1 MANSFGS
8 SRPATTATA
17 PSGRPFL
24 VDTASELKEVA
35 QGSQDGLKTMFG
47 RGDGLAAKISDW
59 LDRTHGRPTDLVAAG
74 LEALDSLNLGVA
86 VTNGARQLLLTN
98 RTAEQILA
106 TRDGVE
112 ATSSGTLATLKR
124 CCSPSLS
131 MVIQQVAQGT
141 FAGSPTKDAVL
152 AVQRPSGK
160 RPLTLVVRAVQ
171 GRTSQS
177 DEPHTVLVFMLDP
190 EVSVQATEVGLRQLY
205 GFTTSEARL
214 AHLLMSGKTLDD
226 CCEHL
231 GIRPSTG
238 RMHLGNLFA
247 KAQVDRQ
254 GQLISVLLKSVGM
267 VCTESAESHASQSA
281 QVADRGRSNAREGRP
296 KDRAPDTLAAGME
309 ALDLLNVG
317 VGVTNGLCQL
327 LFANHTAQQILATRD
342 GLEVTTEGVF
352 GSLKKSCTPPLSALI
367 RQVTQG
373 TLRGTS
379 SDMVLAVRRPSGKR
393 PLTLLLRSLRER
405 SAQKHPTAPAVL
417 VFVLD
422 PELPVAATESGLR
435 QLYGFTSTEARLA
448 HLLME
453 GNALEDCCDQLDI
466 RASTAR
472 MHLGNLFAK
481 TGVQRQGQLISLL
494 LKSVG
499 MVRVRGDERALK
511 ICNIS
516 GLPIQISR
524 STPSARGLNS

>member
-8 SRPATTATA
+8 SGPANTGRV
-17 PSGRPFL
+17 PGGRPFL
-24 VDTASELKEVA
+24 SDIMSELKEGV
-35 QGSQDGLKTMFG
+35 QDSQDCSKTLLG
-47 RGDGLAAKISDW
+47 RGYKVSTKTNNW
-59 LDRTHGRPTDLVAAG
+59 LDRSHGRPSDLVAAG

-86 VTNGARQLLLTN
+86 VTNGSRQLLLTN

-112 ATSSGTLATLKR
+112 ATTAGGLATLKR

-131 MVIQQVAQGT
+131 AVIQQVAQGT
-141 FAGSPTKDAVL
+141 FPGSKSSKDAVL

-160 RPLTLVVRAVQ
+160 RPLTLLVRAVQ
-171 GRTSQS
+171 GGASQS
-177 DEPHTVLVFMLDP
+177 EALRTVLVFILDP
-190 EVSVQATEVGLRQLY
+190 ELSGQANEVGLRQLY

-214 AHLLMSGKTLDD
+214 AHLLMSGKTLDE

-231 GIRPSTG
+231 DIRPSTA

-254 GQLISVLLKSVGM
+254 GKLISLLLKSVGI
-267 VCTESAESHASQSA
+267 VCVAGAEPHASKSGQR
-281 QVADRGRSNAREGRP
+281 ADRSTPNTNGGRP
-296 KDRAPDTLAAGME
+296 KGRAPDTLAAGME

-342 GLEVTTEGVF
+342 GLEVTGEGILDSPKQSY
-352 GSLKKSCTPPLSALI
+352 GSSLNALI
-367 RQVTQG
+367 RQAAQG
-373 TLRGTS
+373 AQRGTS
-379 SDMVLAVRRPSGKR
+379 GDMVLAVRRPSGKR
-393 PLTLLLRSLRER
+393 PLTLLVRSLRER

-435 QLYGFTSTEARLA
+435 QLYGFTSSEARLA

-453 GNALEDCCDQLDI
+453 GNALDDCCDQLEI
-466 RASTAR
+466 RPSTAR

-499 MVRVRGDERALK
+499 MVRVRSDEGSSKHLTSQD
-511 ICNIS
+511 CLS
-516 GLPIQISR
+516 GFLAQDNLPVR
-524 STPSARGLNS
+524 

>member
-8 SRPATTATA
+8 SGPANTGRV
-17 PSGRPFL
+17 SGGRPL
-24 VDTASELKEVA
+24 LIDTESELKEGG
-35 QGSQDGLKTMFG
+35 QGSQDCVKTILG
-47 RGDGLAAKISDW
+47 CGDKFTAKINSW
-59 LDRTHGRPTDLVAAG
+59 LDHSHGRPSDLVAAG

-86 VTNGARQLLLTN
+86 VTNGSRQLLLTN

-112 ATSSGTLATLKR
+112 ATTAGGLATLKR
-124 CCSPSLS
+124 CCSPSLGV
-131 MVIQQVAQGT
+131 VIQQVAQGT
-141 FAGSPTKDAVL
+141 FTGSPSAKDAVL

-160 RPLTLVVRAVQ
+160 RPLTLLVRAVQ
-171 GRTSQS
+171 GGASQS
-177 DEPHTVLVFMLDP
+177 DALRTVLVFMLDP
-190 EVSVQATEVGLRQLY
+190 ELSVQATEVGLRQLY
-205 GFTTSEARL
+205 GFTISEARL
-214 AHLLMSGKTLDD
+214 AHLLMSGKTLDE

-231 GIRPSTG
+231 DIRPSTA

-254 GQLISVLLKSVGM
+254 GQLISLLLKSVGM
-267 VCTESAESHASQSA
+267 VCTEGAEPHASQSG
-281 QVADRGRSNAREGRP
+281 QCADRRGHNTKDGRSQG
-296 KDRAPDTLAAGME
+296 RAPDTLAAGME

-327 LFANHTAQQILATRD
+327 LFANHTALQILAARD
-342 GLEVTTEGVF
+342 GLEVTAEGVL
-352 GSLKKSCTPPLSALI
+352 GSLKKSCSPSLSALI
-367 RQVTQG
+367 RQVEQG
-373 TLRGTS
+373 TLRGTPG
-379 SDMVLAVRRPSGKR
+379 DMVLAVRRPSGKR
-393 PLTLLLRSLRER
+393 PLTLLVRSLRER

-422 PELPVAATESGLR
+422 PEMPVAATESGLR
-435 QLYGFTSTEARLA
+435 QLYGFTSSEARLA

-453 GNALEDCCDQLDI
+453 GNALDDCCDQLDI
-466 RASTAR
+466 RPSTAR

-499 MVRVRGDERALK
+499 MVRVRSDEGSLK
-511 ICNIS
+511 YVTSQDCLS
-516 GLPIQISR
+516 GFLAQDNLPVR
-524 STPSARGLNS
+524 